1 MDTIQESESNGK
13 QQALFNLAGSA
24 LAAGTINGA
33 GGTLASVTTWPT
45 TAGDP
50 ALSASIYLKM
60 PFNSI
65 SSLQKPC
72 PLPTDL
78 LTQPVQI
85 LITWKNFADVAFQY
99 ASPSGGSL
107 PTAFSAVNAQFRQ
120 TTMVN
125 SEHLLSRKED
135 MNSKMLVFPLRSF
148 AQTAF
153 RTQVAVSS
161 GVNASINATGLRSGS
176 IKWID
181 VYFSSPSSTGAG
193 NNWNFVPAQ
202 QLQMLVNGLIYYDSS
217 FSNNQLWNLC
227 DSAVPLQVSTT
238 AYTVTGGSVTS
249 SSTLNAIVGTMPFY
263 RIQLGQRPQPLAYES
278 EMSLGLNIANSVL
291 NINFTLQTTA
301 TVTVTLVYHYAS
313 NLIATKGTMEY
324 LFT

>member
-125 SEHLLSRKED
+125 SEHLNLW
-135 MNSKMLVFPLRSF
+135 VC
-148 AQTAF
+148 
-153 RTQVAVSS
+153 
-161 GVNASINATGLRSGS
+161 
-176 IKWID
+176 
-181 VYFSSPSSTGAG
+181 GA
-193 NNWNFVPAQ
+193 
-202 QLQMLVNGLIYYDSS
+202 
-217 FSNNQLWNLC
+217 
-227 DSAVPLQVSTT
+227 
-238 AYTVTGGSVTS
+238 
-249 SSTLNAIVGTMPFY
+249 
-263 RIQLGQRPQPLAYES
+263 
-278 EMSLGLNIANSVL
+278 
-291 NINFTLQTTA
+291 
-301 TVTVTLVYHYAS
+301 
-313 NLIATKGTMEY
+313 
-324 LFT
+324 